1 MGLRRRRTPCIPSGP
16 GVWWDAKAR
25 LGSPPRRKPEVSG
38 VCGLPEAA
46 EHRPFC
52 SRRCANLDLGR
63 WLKGAY
69 RIPTEEE
76 SEPTEEP
83 PPEEG

>member
-1 MGLRRRRTPCIPSGP
+1 MGAGRDR
-16 GVWWDAKAR
+16 AKEEAR
-25 LGSPPRRKPEVSG
+25 P

-76 SEPTEEP
+76 AEPSEAPPEEP
-83 PPEEG
+83 PPEES

>member
-1 MGLRRRRTPCIPSGP
+1 MGAGRDR
-16 GVWWDAKAR
+16 AKEEAR
-25 LGSPPRRKPEVSG
+25 PRRKPG
-38 VCGLPEAA
+38 RCPVCGLPEAA

-76 SEPTEEP
+76 AEPSEAPPEEP
-83 PPEEG
+83 PPEES